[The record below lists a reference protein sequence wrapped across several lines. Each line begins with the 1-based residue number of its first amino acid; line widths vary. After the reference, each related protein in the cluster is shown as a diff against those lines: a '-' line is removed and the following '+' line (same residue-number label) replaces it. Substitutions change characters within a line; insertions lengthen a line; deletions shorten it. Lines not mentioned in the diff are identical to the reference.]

1 MATFKINKKSTGFIS
16 KLRIA
21 GAMQEVEFA
30 LYAPEAHEVHLAGSF
45 NDWNTGSLP
54 LKKEKDGMWKINVKL
69 PKGRHEYKYFTD
81 GKWAQNMP
89 CSITAPNTFGTNNCV
104 AAVD

>member
-1 MATFKINKKSTGFIS
+1 MAMFKRTKKSAEAVST
-16 KLRIA
+16 LRIA

-30 LYAPEAHEVHLAGSF
+30 LYAPEAHDVHLAGSF

-54 LKKEKDGMWKINVKL
+54 LRREKDGMWKIKVKL
-69 PKGRHEYKYFTD
+69 PKGRHEYKYFAD
-81 GKWAQNMP
+81 GKWTQNMP
-89 CSITAPNTFGTNNCV
+89 CSITTPNTFGTNNCV